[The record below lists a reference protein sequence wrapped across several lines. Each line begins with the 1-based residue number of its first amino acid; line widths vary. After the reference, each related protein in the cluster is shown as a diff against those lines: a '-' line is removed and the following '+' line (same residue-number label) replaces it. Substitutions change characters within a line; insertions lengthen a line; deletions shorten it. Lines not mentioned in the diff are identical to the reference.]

1 MRRFEQSLEE
11 LINSKINWLQ
21 TPVVL

>member
-21 TPVVL
+21 TPVIL